1 MNIGEVSKLS
11 GLPSKTIRY
20 YEEIDLVKPSSRAS
34 NGYRNYSDDD
44 LAQLQFIQ
52 RARRTGFN
60 IDECRQL
67 LSLYNDQSRHS
78 HDVKQLVIEKAQVV
92 AEQIQELQLMHDC
105 LMELAGQCQSNEE
118 PHCAILEKLSE
129 RSES

>member
-20 YEEIDLVKPSSRAS
+20 YEEIDLVKPSSRSS
-34 NGYRNYSDDD
+34 NGYRNYSEGD
-44 LAQLQFIQ
+44 LTQLQFVQ

-105 LMELAGQCQSNEE
+105 LMELAGQCQSDEK
-118 PHCAILEKLSE
+118 PHCAILDTLSKGGD
-129 RSES
+129 S